1 MAGSQVAKLLKELI
15 QELLT
20 GEPDDPLEAH
30 FRHIFEGSSADD
42 RLPDLHRPVDWPRH
56 HGDFFQVVAAIR
68 HWRWNRIVF
77 SLIGEGLLIEALE
90 DDLHLFFEELL
101 VGIVVEHRRP
111 ERLDLARVIAAPH
124 AENHPP
130 AGEDV
135 RHRKVFGETDR
146 VPHGDDIE
154 RTAELQLLRLRGQ
167 VRAQQNQV
175 GDAFVAFMLKV
186 VLRHP
191 QGVEVV
197 TIHHLG
203 HIGGHAKGFD
213 HTLIGITPRVRR
225 CTINTNILQF
235 DVPDIEH
242 GEVFDHDLGPP
253 LVKSV
258 LIFYTAIKG
267 QTGLEAFVLPSF
279 PQCDRRQP
287 PKHATAKPYHTC
299 ATVPVNSQIR
309 GDTQADARSPFSPPR
324 SSLWWFFCWPAG
336 RGHVSW
342 SLDIRGQPRHI
353 RRGSAMKPST
363 RFRQLLAQPGLIVAP
378 GAYDGLSAKLIEQ
391 AGFDV
396 VYATGGGI
404 SRSCGYPDIG
414 LLTMTEVLMHLR
426 CIVEATALPVIGD
439 CDTGY
444 GNALN
449 VMRAVREFERVGVA
463 AFHLEDQITPKRCGH
478 YEGKE
483 VVSCEEMCK
492 KLEAALE
499 ARTDPDLVIIA
510 RTDARAMHGLDDA
523 IRRGQ
528 EYARVGADMIFV
540 EAPRDRDELKRI
552 ADAIDR
558 PLVAN
563 MVKGGKTPLLSAAEL
578 EALGYKLAI
587 FASDVQRAAIYGMR
601 EVLKIMKRDGTPE
614 HFAQTIDFP
623 ERDVII
629 GLEQIEALEERFLRL

>member
-1 MAGSQVAKLLKELI
+1 
-15 QELLT
+15 
-20 GEPDDPLEAH
+20 
-30 FRHIFEGSSADD
+30 
-42 RLPDLHRPVDWPRH
+42 
-56 HGDFFQVVAAIR
+56 
-68 HWRWNRIVF
+68 
-77 SLIGEGLLIEALE
+77 
-90 DDLHLFFEELL
+90 
-101 VGIVVEHRRP
+101 
-111 ERLDLARVIAAPH
+111 
-124 AENHPP
+124 
-130 AGEDV
+130 
-135 RHRKVFGETDR
+135 
-146 VPHGDDIE
+146 
-154 RTAELQLLRLRGQ
+154 
-167 VRAQQNQV
+167 
-175 GDAFVAFMLKV
+175 
-186 VLRHP
+186 
-191 QGVEVV
+191 
-197 TIHHLG
+197 
-203 HIGGHAKGFD
+203 
-213 HTLIGITPRVRR
+213 
-225 CTINTNILQF
+225 
-235 DVPDIEH
+235 
-242 GEVFDHDLGPP
+242 
-253 LVKSV
+253 
-258 LIFYTAIKG
+258 
-267 QTGLEAFVLPSF
+267 
-279 PQCDRRQP
+279 
-287 PKHATAKPYHTC
+287 
-299 ATVPVNSQIR
+299 
-309 GDTQADARSPFSPPR
+309 
-324 SSLWWFFCWPAG
+324 
-336 RGHVSW
+336 
-342 SLDIRGQPRHI
+342 
-353 RRGSAMKPST
+353 
-363 RFRQLLAQPGLIVAP
+363 
-378 GAYDGLSAKLIEQ
+378 
-391 AGFDV
+391 V

-483 VVSCEEMCK
+483 VVSCAEMCK

-510 RTDARAMHGLDDA
+510 RTDARAMHGLDHA

-528 EYARVGADMIFV
+528 EFARVGADMIFV